1 MLYEKI
7 DRYLGL
13 VAWKHAPPYGVSD
26 FVDHIASLERLAADV
41 ALASR
46 LLMVFTTPINSP
58 GPGALHR
65 RQFYDALC
73 RFPPETKAVI
83 LTPNP
88 ITYGAVTAFR
98 WLGTLPLELHTFSG
112 WGAFESSSVIECVG
126 RARCQDV
133 RTLMDA
139 LEQIVA
145 MDSKMRRSM

>member
-7 DRYLGL
+7 DRDLDL
-13 VAWKHAPPYGVSD
+13 VAWKHAPPYGVND
-26 FVDHIASLERLAADV
+26 FVDHIASLERLAADA

-46 LLMVFTTPINSP
+46 LLLAFTTPINSP

-83 LTPNP
+83 VTPNP
-88 ITYGAVTAFR
+88 ITYGVVTAFR
-98 WLGTLPLELHTFSG
+98 WLGTLPLELHIFSS
-112 WGAFESSSVIECVG
+112 WSAFESSSVMERIG
-126 RARCQDV
+126 RARCRDM
-133 RTLMDA
+133 RAMLDA

-145 MDSKMRRSM
+145 LDSKMRRSM